1 MEIAAVSA
9 KLRNDIHVV
18 QIIPDIP
25 DFCHNDSEAVWNVI
39 PRSPSGDVG
48 ILSATK
54 YMKIQLIILSTVLSV
69 VTLSAQNY
77 TWEAGKIDG
86 SRTGCSVPSTTNIE
100 ESVGKMENGKFHAP
114 NGKVFK
120 KNSATAKTAAI
131 VLDAQPAMARVKE
144 VVAYSTE
151 AMTKEY
157 PESPLSN
164 WFVDIMIRKT
174 EELAGKKVHVGIVN
188 FGGIRADMPQGDVIL
203 DDLFSMFP
211 FKNQVTYVEHKGSA
225 LRAILENMAAT
236 HFQVLGGVRVVA
248 QDGKLVS
255 VEIDGQPLD
264 DDKVYGLSTVNFLL
278 YGGDGLKLAE
288 DAVGLVRYDVDV
300 IDAVLEHVHA
310 ETAAGRPIEYKKDG
324 RVTIIR

>member
-1 MEIAAVSA
+1 M
-9 KLRNDIHVV
+9 
-18 QIIPDIP
+18 
-25 DFCHNDSEAVWNVI
+25 
-39 PRSPSGDVG
+39 G
-48 ILSATK
+48 ILLATK
-54 YMKIQLIILSTVLSV
+54 SMKIKLTILSTVLSV
-69 VTLSAQNY
+69 VTLSAQDY

-86 SRTGCSVPSTTNIE
+86 SRTGCGIPSTTNVE
-100 ESVGKMENGKFHAP
+100 EALGRMEKGKYHAP
-114 NGKVFK
+114 NGRVFG
-120 KNSATAKTAAI
+120 KNTATAGTAALVI
-131 VLDAQPAMARVKE
+131 DAQPAMARVKE

-151 AMTKEY
+151 SMTKEY
-157 PESPLSN
+157 PESKLSN

-174 EELAGKKVHVGIVN
+174 EELAGKRVHVGIVN

-211 FKNQVTYVEHKGSA
+211 FKNQVTYVEHKGST

-236 HFQVLGGVRVVA
+236 RFQVLGGVRVVA
-248 QDGKLVS
+248 KDGKLVS

-264 DDKVYGLSTVNFLL
+264 DERIYGLATVNFLL

-288 DAVGLVRYDVDV
+288 DAVNLVKYDVDV

-310 ETAAGRPIEYKKDG
+310 ETAAGRPIEYKTDG